1 MEENNSRNQC
11 DEGSDKL
18 KKKII
23 ICSILLLAFI
33 VLACLILFVRDRN
46 TNACFYS
53 IKKNILEEF
62 EYVNHIEMGNSGPHC
77 RIRIYVNDENDDYD
91 SIEPVFIKAM
101 IEMSKEAN
109 FQYLKE
115 RHARS
120 ASGEMAFLHVYF
132 YQEDG
137 EELYR
142 FTSYKDFD
150 VWELERDRS
159 VQFRVSDYLQ

>member
-1 MEENNSRNQC
+1 M
-11 DEGSDKL
+11 
-18 KKKII
+18 KKTII
-23 ICSILLLAFI
+23 ICSSLFLAFL
-33 VLACLILFVRDRN
+33 VLTCSILFVRDRN
-46 TNACFYS
+46 VNACFYS
-53 IKKNILEEF
+53 MKKNIIEEF
-62 EYVNHIEMGNSGPHC
+62 EYVNHIEMANFGPHC
-77 RIRIYVNDENDDYD
+77 GIRICVNDGNDDYD

-101 IEMSKEAN
+101 TEMSKEEN
-109 FQYLKE
+109 LQYLKE

-132 YQEDG
+132 CREDG

-142 FTSYKDFD
+142 FRSYKDFD